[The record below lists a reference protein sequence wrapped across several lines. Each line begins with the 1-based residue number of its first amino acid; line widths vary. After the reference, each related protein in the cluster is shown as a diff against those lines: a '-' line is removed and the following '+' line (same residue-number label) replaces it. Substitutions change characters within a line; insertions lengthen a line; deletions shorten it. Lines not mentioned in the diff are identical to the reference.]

1 MSGPIVRTLSAIASV
16 GATEAF
22 QEKPL
27 QGVTDEDRPTAGSGG
42 LARTFGVGGS
52 AIGYGISEGAGEE
65 NLAQSIGGSSREV
78 NPSRGRAMVEAE
90 QASLTRASQVLAD
103 KTFYDSDPER
113 RRRERE
119 SGATLNTGKR
129 RASRSLTAL
138 GNA

>member
-1 MSGPIVRTLSAIASV
+1 MGGPIVRTLNAIASV
-16 GATEAF
+16 GLSEAT

-42 LARTFGVGGS
+42 LARLFGPGGS
-52 AIGYGISEGAGEE
+52 AIGTGVSQGLGEE
-65 NLAQSIGGSSREV
+65 HLAASIGGSSREV

-103 KTFYDSDPER
+103 KTHYDSDPER
-113 RRRERE
+113 MRRERE
-119 SGATLNTGKR
+119 SGATLNTGRR